1 MSGLLLAAVLLWPL
15 LLLAGQMFRHA
26 LWQGLAQE
34 GRSSEPLNRAWLT
47 APLPA
52 LLLALWPGE
61 LQLVME
67 GWLLGGIWQL
77 DEARRPWLTFSALLW
92 LLATLYAR
100 GYFVDERLAIA
111 RGDEKARRR
120 LYIFTLLWP
129 LTFCGN
135 MLLLLAEDIPS
146 FYLGFVIMTFAAYAL
161 VVYSGSSRSEERRV
175 GKECRG
181 GRSRAPRRE

>member
-1 MSGLLLAAVLLWPL
+1 MSGLILAAVLLWPL
-15 LLLAGQMFRHA
+15 LLLAGQVLRHA
-26 LWQGLAQE
+26 LWQGLAQG
-34 GRSSEPLNRAWLT
+34 GRCPELLNWVWLS

-77 DEARRPWLTFSALLW
+77 DEVRRPWLAFSALLW

-100 GYFVDERLAIA
+100 GYFADERLAAA
-111 RGDEKARRR
+111 RGAGEARRR
-120 LYIFTLLWP
+120 LYIFTLFWL

-135 MLLLLAEDIPS
+135 MLL
-146 FYLGFVIMTFAAYAL
+146 
-161 VVYSGSSRSEERRV
+161 R
-175 GKECRG
+175 
-181 GRSRAPRRE
+181 